1 MMLKLVLGRINS
13 GKTTYIQTLIKDCV
27 RKGES
32 RAVLLVPEQF
42 SFESEK
48 RMIRLLGEK
57 AALEVEVCGFSRL
70 AQNIVGENQPLRRLD
85 DAGMIALMSTALEQ
99 TADKLSVYGK
109 YAKSTAVISEML
121 TVSTELKQGA
131 VTPEM
136 LEKSARKLPDGMLKN
151 KLMDLSLVT
160 SAFDSLVAQSFSDE
174 RDLLTVL
181 AHKLEEEHYFK
192 NATVFVDG
200 FKGFTAQEIEILSHI
215 IAQSNDT
222 YISLCTDKIYGDE
235 YDISPFACVRAT
247 ARKLIDT
254 AKKRNVS
261 VGQVTPPEFE
271 GRYKSKAIEALEKS
285 LYSSKPKVYNGEA
298 DEVCVFSAKTA
309 YEECDFVALTIKK
322 LLREENYRCRD
333 IAVISRSEGSYSKVL
348 RSALKKHGV
357 PVFEDKRRP
366 MAVCPPVVAARALVE
381 IAARGI
387 SSDAVF
393 RLLKTQLAGLDT
405 QQTGELENYVYLWR
419 IDGSKWLGEW
429 VANPSGLGSGV
440 TAKDAQ
446 VLEKLNTLREKS
458 IAPLVKY
465 INATKMGETAR
476 DMAAALYN
484 CLTEYG
490 VQDNLK
496 TLAVALDANGET
508 AEAVEL
514 GRIWD
519 SLMNMLDQLAGA
531 LGDLRIN
538 ASRFYELFTLVLGV
552 QDMGVIPAGIDEIII
567 GSADRIRVNRPRA
580 VFAVGVND
588 GVFPKK
594 PSSGRVLNEADRRTL
609 TDIGLNIVEP
619 FEYAFLEERHIAYN
633 ALCCADERLYVSYCS
648 TDFGGNECAPSELVV
663 KVKACLPD
671 CKQTDIKAYSPLEL
685 IESEASAFE
694 LLALSRSENS
704 SLGSTL
710 ELCFEDRSEYA
721 DKIEALNRIGKSEN
735 FRIEDAYTA
744 TKFFGNDIHASAT
757 RIEDFNKCPFM
768 FFCRH
773 GLKLGELKRAEI
785 DSMLSGTVVHFVL
798 ENLVAK
804 FGKGLVEL
812 SEEQIKKEIEELLN
826 IFLEEN
832 MGGTGEKDARFVYLY
847 SRLVSSLCVV
857 AARLV
862 NEMKLSDFEPADFE
876 LQIGSDTPEVPA
888 LEINLPDGGKV
899 VLNGKVDRV
908 DVLKTEEQTFVR
920 VMDYKTGSKSFKLV
934 DVLHGLN
941 MQMLL
946 YLFAIRAN
954 GKERYGNVVPA
965 GVLYVPAKGKGGR
978 INHSDSK
985 EDILNAVVKEGRMTG
1000 LVLDDDRVIHSTDR
1014 ECTGTVIA
1022 GKSDMAESLISLEAL
1037 GKLEDTVLDIV
1048 REMGTKLHKGFVEPK
1063 PVSGGTYSL
1072 PCDYCAYADICLRE
1086 EGAAVNDYPSMK
1098 HKDCIELLMKEGTED
1113 AEMD

>member
-1 MMLKLVLGRINS
+1 MLRLVLGRLNS
-13 GKTTYIQTLIKDCV
+13 GKTTYIQTLIKECV
-27 RKGES
+27 QKGEG
-32 RAVLLVPEQF
+32 RVILLVPEQF

-48 RMIRLLGEK
+48 RTIRMLGEK
-57 AALEVEVCGFSRL
+57 AALDTEVCGFSRL
-70 AQNIVGENQPLRRLD
+70 AQNIVGEKRPLRRLGG
-85 DAGMIALMSTALEQ
+85 AGRIALMSTALEQ
-99 TADKLSVYGK
+99 TADKLTVYGK

-136 LEKSARKLPDGMLKN
+136 LEASARKLPDGMLKN
-151 KLMDLSLVT
+151 KLTDLSLVT
-160 SAFDSLVAQSFSDE
+160 AAFDSLVSQSFSDE

-181 AHKLEEEHYFK
+181 SHELETKHYFS

-200 FKGFTAQEIEILSHI
+200 FKGFTAQEIEVLSHI
-215 IAQSNDT
+215 IAQSKDT
-222 YISLCTDKIYGDE
+222 YISLCTDTVYGDE

-247 ARKLIDT
+247 ARKLIDI

-261 VGQVTPPEFE
+261 VGQVTPPAFD
-271 GRYKSKAIEALEKS
+271 GRYKSKAIEALEAS
-285 LYSSKPKVYNGEA
+285 LYSSRPSVYEGNA
-298 DEVCVFSAKTA
+298 DEVCIFSAKTA

-322 LLREENYRCRD
+322 LLREENFRCRD
-333 IAVISRSEGSYSKVL
+333 IAVISRSEGNYSKAL

-366 MAVCPPVVAARALVE
+366 MAVCPPVVAARALTE

-405 QQTGELENYVYLWR
+405 HQTGELENYVYLWR
-419 IDGSKWLGEW
+419 IDGSRWLSEW

-440 TAKDAQ
+440 SARDVQ
-446 VLEKLNTLREKS
+446 ILETLNAHREMCTT
-458 IAPLVKY
+458 PLVRY
-465 INATKMGETAR
+465 IKATKKAETAR
-476 DMAAALYN
+476 DMATALYN

-490 VQDNLK
+490 VQENLK
-496 TLAVALDANGET
+496 NLAVALDSNGET

-519 SLMNMLDQLAGA
+519 SLMDMLDQLAGA
-531 LGDLRIN
+531 LGDLRIS
-538 ASRFYELFTLVLGV
+538 ASRFYELFSLVLGV
-552 QDMGVIPAGIDEIII
+552 QDMGVIPSGIDEIII

-580 VFAVGVND
+580 VFTVGVNE
-588 GVFPKK
+588 GAFPKK

-619 FEYAFLEERHIAYN
+619 FEYAFLEERHIAYT
-633 ALCCADERLYVSYCS
+633 ALCCADERLYVSHCS
-648 TDFGGNECAPSELVV
+648 TDFSGKECAPSELVARI
-663 KVKACLPD
+663 KACLPG
-671 CKQTDIKAYSPLEL
+671 CKQTDIKAYTPLDL

-694 LLALSRSENS
+694 LMALSRSENS
-704 SLGSTL
+704 TLHSTL
-710 ELCFEDRSEYA
+710 ELCFEGRAEYA
-721 DKIEALNRIGKSEN
+721 DKTEALNRLGKSEN
-735 FRIEDAYTA
+735 FRIEDVAVA
-744 TKFFGNDIHASAT
+744 TKFFGKDIHASAT

-773 GLKLGELKRAEI
+773 GLRLGEIKRAEI
-785 DSMLSGTVVHFVL
+785 DSMLSGTIVHFVL

-804 FGKGLVEL
+804 FGKGLVDLDDEN
-812 SEEQIKKEIEELLN
+812 IRKEIEELLN

-832 MGGTGEKDARFVYLY
+832 MGGTEEKDSRFVYLY

-857 AARLV
+857 AARLM
-862 NEMKLSDFEPADFE
+862 NEMRLSDFEPADFE
-876 LQIGSDTPEVPA
+876 LQIGSDTPQVPA
-888 LEINLPDGGKV
+888 LEINLPDGGRV

-946 YLFAIRAN
+946 YLFAIKAN

-978 INHSDSK
+978 INHSDS
-985 EDILNAVVKEGRMTG
+985 EEEIISAVVKEGRMSG

-1037 GKLEDTVLDIV
+1037 GKLEGTVLDIV
-1048 REMGTKLHKGFVEPK
+1048 RQMGMGLHNGFVEPK

-1072 PCDYCAYADICLRE
+1072 PCDYCAYSDICLRE
-1086 EGAAVNDYPSMK
+1086 EGAPVNDYPTMK
-1098 HKDCIELLMKEGTED
+1098 HKECLELLMKEGTDD

>member
-1 MMLKLVLGRINS
+1 MLKLVLGRINS
-13 GKTTYIQTLIKDCV
+13 GKTTYMQTLIKDCV
-27 RKGES
+27 RKGNG
-32 RAVLLVPEQF
+32 RVILLVPEQF

-48 RMIRLLGEK
+48 RIIRLLGEK

-70 AQNIVGENQPLRRLD
+70 AQNIVGENQSLRRLD
-85 DAGMIALMSTALEQ
+85 NAGMVALMSTALEQ

-121 TVSTELKQGA
+121 TVTTELKQGA
-131 VTPEM
+131 VTPGM
-136 LEKSARKLPDGMLKN
+136 LEESARKLPDGMLKN
-151 KLMDLSLVT
+151 KLNDLSLIT
-160 SAFDSLVAQSFSDE
+160 SAFDALVAQSFSDD
-174 RDLLTVL
+174 RDLLTVF
-181 AHKLEEEHYFK
+181 AHKLEEEPYFK
-192 NATVFVDG
+192 NTTVFVDG

-215 IAQSNDT
+215 IAQSNDA
-222 YISLCTDKIYGDE
+222 YISLCTDKIYGKE
-235 YDISPFACVRAT
+235 YDISPFACVRST

-254 AKKRNVS
+254 AKKRGVS
-261 VGQVTPPEFE
+261 VSQVIPPEFD
-271 GRYKSKAIEALEKS
+271 GRYKSKAIEALEKA
-285 LYSSKPKVYNGEA
+285 LYSSKPQVYDGTAE
-298 DEVCVFSAKTA
+298 DVCVFSAKTA

-322 LLREENYRCRD
+322 LLREESYRCRD
-333 IAVISRSEGSYSKVL
+333 IAVMYRSEGNYSKAL

-366 MAVCPPVVAARALVE
+366 MAVCLPVVAARAVVE
-381 IAARGI
+381 VAARGI

-419 IDGSKWLGEW
+419 IDGSKWLNEW
-429 VANPSGLGSGV
+429 VASPSGLGSGV
-440 TAKDAQ
+440 TAQDAQ
-446 VLEKLNTLREKS
+446 MLAQLNYLREKC
-458 IAPLVKY
+458 ITPLVKY
-465 INATKMGETAR
+465 IKSTKKAQTAR

-484 CLTEYG
+484 CLTDYG

-496 TLAVALDANGET
+496 MLARTLDKNGET

-519 SLMNMLDQLAGA
+519 RLMEMLDQLVCA
-531 LGDLRIN
+531 LGDIKIN
-538 ASRFYELFTLVLGV
+538 ASRFYELFSLVLGV

-594 PSSGRVLNEADRRTL
+594 PSSGKVLNESDRRTL

-633 ALCCADERLYVSYCS
+633 ALCCADERLYISYCL
-648 TDFGGNECAPSELVV
+648 TDFGGNECAPSELVA
-663 KVKACLPD
+663 KTKACLPN
-671 CKQTDIKAYSPLEL
+671 CITEDIKVYSPLEL

-694 LLALSRSENS
+694 LLAQSKSKNDVLY
-704 SLGSTL
+704 STL
-710 ELCFEDRSEYA
+710 EFCFEDRTEYA
-721 DKIEALNRIGKSEN
+721 DKTEALNRIGKSEN
-735 FRIEDAYTA
+735 FRIEDTCTA

-757 RIEDFNKCPFM
+757 KIEDFNKCPFM

-773 GLKLGELKRAEI
+773 GLKLGEIKRAEI

-804 FGKGLVEL
+804 FGKALTEL
-812 SEEQIKKEIEELLN
+812 DEEQIKKEIEDLLN

-857 AARLV
+857 AARLI

-946 YLFAIRAN
+946 YLFAIKAN
-954 GKERYGNVVPA
+954 GRERYGNVVPA

-985 EDILNAVVKEGRMTG
+985 EDIISAVVKEGRMTG

-1022 GKSDMAESLISLEAL
+1022 GKIDMADSLISLEAL
-1037 GKLEDTVLDIV
+1037 GRLEDTVLDIV
-1048 REMGTKLHKGFVEPK
+1048 REMGVKLHKGFVEPK

-1086 EGAAVNDYPSMK
+1086 EGAPVNDYPSIK

>member
-1 MMLKLVLGRINS
+1 MKMLKLVLGRINS
-13 GKTTYIQTLIKDCV
+13 GKTTYIQNLIKSCV
-27 RKGES
+27 RKGEG
-32 RAVLLVPEQF
+32 RVILLVPEQF

-48 RMIRLLGEK
+48 RIITLLGEK
-57 AALEVEVCGFSRL
+57 AALDVEVCGFSRL
-70 AQNIVGENQPLRRLD
+70 AQNVVGETQSLRRLD
-85 DAGMIALMSTALEQ
+85 NAGKVALMSTALEQ

-131 VTPEM
+131 V
-136 LEKSARKLPDGMLKN
+136 SARMLDESAHRLPDGMLKN
-151 KLMDLSLVT
+151 KLTDLSVIM
-160 SAFDSLVAQSFSDE
+160 SAFDALVEQSFSDD
-174 RDLLTVL
+174 RDLLTVF
-181 AHKLEEEHYFK
+181 ARKLEELPYFK
-192 NATVFVDG
+192 DATVFVDG

-215 IAQSNDT
+215 IAQSKDT
-222 YISLCTDKIYGDE
+222 YIALCTDKVYGDE

-254 AKKRNVS
+254 AKKRGVA
-261 VGQVTPPEFE
+261 VGFETPPEFE

-285 LYSSKPKVYNGEA
+285 LYFNNPQVYDDTA
-298 DEVCVFSAKTA
+298 DEVNIFSARTA
-309 YEECDFVALTIKK
+309 YEECEFVALNIKK
-322 LLREENYRCRD
+322 LLREEGYRCRD
-333 IAVISRSEGSYSKVL
+333 IAVISRSEGGYSKAL
-348 RSALKKHGV
+348 RAALKKHGV

-366 MAVCPPVVAARALVE
+366 MSVCPPVVVARAALE
-381 IAARGI
+381 IAARGF
-387 SSDAVF
+387 SADAVF
-393 RLLKTQLAGLDT
+393 RLLKTQLAGLSVEE
-405 QQTGELENYVYLWR
+405 TGELEDYVSLWR
-419 IDGSKWLGEW
+419 IDGSRWLKEW

-440 TAKDAQ
+440 TAND
-446 VLEKLNTLREKS
+446 EKKLAHLNSLREKCVE
-458 IAPLVKY
+458 PLLKFVNSAKS
-465 INATKMGETAR
+465 ADTAR

-484 CLTEYG
+484 CLTDFG

-496 TLAVALDANGET
+496 ALAHELDKSGET

-519 SLMNMLDQLAGA
+519 RLMEILDQLVGA
-531 LGDLRIN
+531 LGDIRIN
-538 ASRFYELFTLVLGV
+538 AARFYELFSLVLGV
-552 QDMGVIPAGIDEIII
+552 QDMGVIPASIDEIII

-594 PSSGRVLNEADRRTL
+594 PFSGRVLGDSDRRTL
-609 TDIGLNIVEP
+609 NDMGINIVEP

-633 ALCCADERLYVSYCS
+633 ALCCADEKLYVSYCA
-648 TDFGGNECAPSELVV
+648 TDFGGNECAPSELVS
-663 KVKACLPD
+663 KITACLPK
-671 CKQTDIKAYSPLEL
+671 CRKTDIKDYSPLEL
-685 IESEASAFE
+685 IESKASAFE
-694 LLALSRSENS
+694 LMAQGWNDKTVLE
-704 SLGSTL
+704 STL
-710 ELCFEDRSEYA
+710 GFCFAEREEYA
-721 DKIEALNRIGKSEN
+721 DKIAALERIGKAENYRIDSETVAL
-735 FRIEDAYTA
+735 E
-744 TKFFGNDIHASAT
+744 FFGRDIHVSAT

-773 GLKLGELKRAEI
+773 GLKLGEQKHAEM

-804 FGKGLVEL
+804 YSKGLTEL
-812 SEEQIKKEIEELLN
+812 DDNKIKEEIRRLLD

-832 MGGTGEKDARFVYLY
+832 MGGTQEKDARFVWLY
-847 SRLVSSLCVV
+847 SRLVNSLCVV
-857 AARLV
+857 AARLI

-876 LQIGSDTPEVPA
+876 LQIGSSEPQVPA
-888 LEINLPDGGKV
+888 LEIDLPDGGKV
-899 VLNGKVDRV
+899 ILNGKVDRV

-946 YLFAIRAN
+946 YLFAIKAN

-965 GVLYVPAKGKGGR
+965 GVLYVPAKSKGGR

-985 EDILNAVVKEGRMTG
+985 EDIMNAVVKEGRMSG

-1037 GKLEDTVLDIV
+1037 GRLEETVLGLV
-1048 REMGTKLHKGFVEPK
+1048 REMGVKLHGGCVEPK

-1072 PCDYCAYADICLRE
+1072 PCEYCDYADICLRE
-1086 EGAAVNDYPSMK
+1086 EGAPVDDYPTMK
-1098 HKDCIELLMKEGTED
+1098 HKDCIDLLMKEGTED
-1113 AEMD
+1113 A

>member
-1 MMLKLVLGRINS
+1 MLKLVLGRINS
-13 GKTTYIQTLIKDCV
+13 GKTTYIQNLIKDCV
-27 RKGES
+27 RKGDS
-32 RAVLLVPEQF
+32 RVILLVPEQF

-48 RMIRLLGEK
+48 RMIKLLGEK
-57 AALEVEVCGFSRL
+57 AALDVEVCSFSRL
-70 AQNIVGENQPLRRLD
+70 AQTAVGDSRMLRRLD
-85 DAGMIALMSTALEQ
+85 GAGMIALMSTALEQ

-109 YAKSTAVISEML
+109 YAGSTAVISEML
-121 TVSTELKQGA
+121 NVSTELKQGA

-136 LEKSARKLPDGMLKN
+136 LEESARRLPEGMLKN
-151 KLMDLSLVT
+151 KLTDLSLIT
-160 SAFDSLVAQSFSDE
+160 SAFDALAAQSFSDD
-174 RDLLTVL
+174 RDLLTVF
-181 AHKLEEEHYFK
+181 AHGLEEKPYFK
-192 NATVFVDG
+192 NATVFADG
-200 FKGFTAQEIEILSHI
+200 FKGFTAQEIKVLSHI
-215 IAQSNDT
+215 IAQSDDT
-222 YISLCTDKIYGDE
+222 YVTLCTDSVYGEE

-247 ARKLIDT
+247 ARRLIDT
-254 AKKRNVS
+254 AKKRNVA
-261 VGQVTPPEFE
+261 VGYVTPPEFE
-271 GRYKSKAIEALEKS
+271 GRYKSRAIETLEKS
-285 LYSSKPKVYNGEA
+285 LYTSKPSAYGGKA
-298 DEVCVFSAKTA
+298 DEVCIFSAKTA

-333 IAVISRSEGSYSKVL
+333 IAVISRSEGDYSKAL

-366 MAVCPPVVAARALVE
+366 MSVCPPVVSARALVE

-393 RLLKTQLAGLDT
+393 RLLKTQLTGLDT
-405 QQTGELENYVYLWR
+405 QQTCELENYVYLWR
-419 IDGSKWLGEW
+419 IDGSRWLKEW

-440 TAKDAQ
+440 TAKD
-446 VLEKLNTLREKS
+446 VKILEKLNAYRERCT
-458 IAPLVKY
+458 APLVKY
-465 INATKMGETAR
+465 IGAVKKAETAR

-490 VQDNLK
+490 VQENLK
-496 TLAVALDANGET
+496 SLAVTLDAGGET
-508 AEAVEL
+508 AEATEL

-531 LGDLRIN
+531 LGELKIS
-538 ASRFYELFTLVLGV
+538 ASRFYELFSLVLGV
-552 QDMGVIPAGIDEIII
+552 QDMGVIPAGIDEITI

-594 PSSGRVLNEADRRTL
+594 PSSGKVLNDSDRRAL
-609 TDIGLNIVEP
+609 TEMGLSIVEP

-633 ALCCADERLYVSYCS
+633 ALCCADERLYVSHCA
-648 TDFGGNECAPSELVV
+648 TDFGGNECVPSELIA
-663 KVKACLPD
+663 KIKACLPE
-671 CKQTDIKAYSPLEL
+671 CRQTDSKAYTPLEL

-694 LLALSRSENS
+694 LFAQTRNENS
-704 SLGSTL
+704 VLNKTL
-710 ELCFEDRSEYA
+710 ELCFREKAEYA
-721 DKIEALNRIGKSEN
+721 DRIEALNRTGKTDN
-735 FRIEDAYTA
+735 FRIDDAAVA
-744 TKFFGNDIHASAT
+744 TRFFGSDIHASAT

-773 GLKLGELKRAEI
+773 GLKLGEQKTAEM

-804 FGKGLVEL
+804 FGKGLIEL
-812 SEEQIKKEIEELLN
+812 DEESIRKEIEALLN

-832 MGGTGEKDARFVYLY
+832 MGGTEEKDARFVYLY

-876 LQIGSDTPEVPA
+876 LQIGSDTPQVPA

-946 YLFAIRAN
+946 YLFAIKAN

-985 EDILNAVVKEGRMTG
+985 EDILSAVVKEGRMTG

-1037 GKLEDTVLDIV
+1037 GKLEDAVLDTV

-1072 PCDYCAYADICLRE
+1072 PCDYCAYSDICLRE
-1086 EGAAVNDYPSMK
+1086 EGAPVNDYPSMK
-1098 HKDCIELLMKEGTED
+1098 HKDCLELLMKEGTED